1 MHSSK
6 NLKKTNHLFYRFRLV
21 LIRVG
26 TENMLNSIF
35 FNNKGESSIRDS
47 SRKLIT
53 FPINSFF
60 AAFKI
65 FLHYRH
71 YGGNG

>member
-6 NLKKTNHLFYRFRLV
+6 NLKETNYLFYRFKPVLV
-21 LIRVG
+21 RVE
-26 TENMLNSIF
+26 TENVLNSIS
-35 FNNKGESSIRDS
+35 FNNKGESSVRDFS
-47 SRKLIT
+47 YKLIT
-53 FPINSFF
+53 FPVNSFF